1 MKILRALLL
10 ASVVATLAL
19 SSAGAHWLGEKGK
32 EGKGHEGHHKG
43 EGEAEGGEQKPVE
56 EIADEEKARAYFTD
70 LTLLDQEGREVRFY
84 SDVLKDRVV
93 LITFF
98 YTDCGDACPLVME
111 KLKEVEAVIGTR
123 MGEDIFFILISVD
136 PKNDTVE
143 AIDRY
148 REQYGVD
155 DGWIFLTGRKKNLDQ
170 ITYKLGQYKPTREE
184 HSTTLLLGNVRE
196 KRWAKVVPTLPSIAI
211 STKLREMAGEE
222 GKSGVE

>member
-1 MKILRALLL
+1 MKIARALLL

-19 SSAGAHWLGEKGK
+19 SPAGAHWLGEKGK
-32 EGKGHEGHHKG
+32 EGKSHEGLHKG
-43 EGEAEGGEQKPVE
+43 EAESGEQKPVE
-56 EIADEEKARAYFTD
+56 EIAKEEEARAYFTD
-70 LTLLDQEGREVRFY
+70 LKLLDQDGEEVRFY

-111 KLKEVEAVIGTR
+111 KLKEVEAIIDTR
-123 MGEDIFFILISVD
+123 MGEDIFFVLISVD

-143 AIDRY
+143 AIDKY
-148 REQYGVD
+148 RDQYGVD

-184 HSTTLLLGNVRE
+184 HSTTLLLGNVRTKHWVKVQPSHPSPAIAE
-196 KRWAKVVPTLPSIAI
+196 KLKT
-211 STKLREMAGEE
+211 MA
-222 GKSGVE
+222 SGG

>member
-1 MKILRALLL
+1 MKIARALLP
-10 ASVVATLAL
+10 AFVVATLAL
-19 SSAGAHWLGEKGK
+19 SPAGAHWLGEKGK
-32 EGKGHEGHHKG
+32 EGKGHEGNHK
-43 EGEAEGGEQKPVE
+43 GEAEGGEQKPVE
-56 EIADEEKARAYFTD
+56 EITDEEKARAYFTD

-143 AIDRY
+143 AIDKY

-211 STKLREMAGEE
+211 STKLREMAGET